1 MTANDTL
8 IFQHIHAGSKCRR
21 WIGLTLHRTRGYCRA
36 HNMDYKLIMGNI
48 GTLSPD
54 GEFGHWICAELIRE
68 YLKLDYKYIIYL
80 DADTIIADLTVDLR
94 DACVPDKIG
103 AVWHDLHYLTPD
115 LSHFNVGA
123 LYISNTPLIREF
135 VERWLA
141 GYPGTRDF
149 PWLDQGVFGIV
160 GAEMGII
167 NKLDN
172 KWNAGHVSPS
182 DHPVVLGLHGL
193 RDRYATMK
201 QKIEELNAK
210 SS

>member
-1 MTANDTL
+1 
-8 IFQHIHAGSKCRR
+8 
-21 WIGLTLHRTRGYCRA
+21 
-36 HNMDYKLIMGNI
+36 MDYKLIIGNI

-94 DACVPDKIG
+94 EACVPDKIG

-135 VERWLA
+135 VDRWLA

-149 PWLDQGVFGIV
+149 PWLDQGVFGNV

-172 KWNAGHVSPS
+172 AWNAGHVSPS

-201 QKIEELNAK
+201 RLVKELEEAE
-210 SS
+210 

>member
-1 MTANDTL
+1 MTTTNDTL

-21 WIGLTLHRTRGYCRA
+21 WIGLTLHRTRAYCRL

-54 GEFGHWICAELIRE
+54 GEWGHWICAELIRE

-80 DADTIIADLTVDLR
+80 DADTIIADLSVDLR

-135 VERWLA
+135 VDRWLA
-141 GYPGTRDF
+141 GYPGTREF
-149 PWLDQGVFGIV
+149 P
-160 GAEMGII
+160 
-167 NKLDN
+167 
-172 KWNAGHVSPS
+172 
-182 DHPVVLGLHGL
+182 
-193 RDRYATMK
+193 
-201 QKIEELNAK
+201 
-210 SS
+210 